1 MKMNK
6 IIVLGR
12 CPNWVLQKAKTL
24 INTAGAKH
32 KISKKLAGMKNHYSI
47 KISTNYRVLW
57 TDSGDFFVGKH
68 NHYDRKIKNIKRKG
82 TC

>member
-1 MKMNK
+1 MIM
-6 IIVLGR
+6 LGK
-12 CPNWVLQKAKTL
+12 CPNWVLQKAKTI
-24 INTAGAKH
+24 INNADAKH
-32 KISKKLAGMKNHYSI
+32 KVSKKLSCMKNYYSV

-57 TDSGDFFVGKH
+57 ADSGDFFVGKH